1 MQAIRNVIFLIC
13 LLFLFVGRALA
24 QQKELPIS
32 SDLYEWV
39 ENKGQWHPDIFFR
52 CRQHALDLQI
62 GKDFIRYRIQ
72 YSSTV
77 PDHMFDLIYVEDM
90 FVTRLS
96 KLFGLEVRDVIPLV
110 INWFNKTYDKN
121 LNNNDWEW
129 MDNEEDEE
137 DF

>member
-1 MQAIRNVIFLIC
+1 MSFGITDKKINMKYIITESKINKLVSMYMDN
-13 LLFLFVGRALA
+13 
-24 QQKELPIS
+24 QK
-32 SDLYEWV
+32 LYTL
-39 ENKGQWHPDIFFR
+39 DIGDGEFNIIDEEF
-52 CRQHALDLQI
+52 
-62 GKDFIRYRIQ
+62 GEDFIRYRIQ

-129 MDNEEDEE
+129 METDYEEDDE
-137 DF
+137 DNN

>member
-1 MQAIRNVIFLIC
+1 MKYIITESKINKLVSNYLDGQKWDTSDIGDGEFNVVDEEF
-13 LLFLFVGRALA
+13 G
-24 QQKELPIS
+24 E
-32 SDLYEWV
+32 
-39 ENKGQWHPDIFFR
+39 
-52 CRQHALDLQI
+52 
-62 GKDFIRYRIQ
+62 DFIRYRIQ

-77 PDHMFDLIYVEDM
+77 PWIMFNLIYVEDR

-121 LNNNDWEW
+121 LSKNDWEW
-129 MDNEEDEE
+129 MEAEEAEE

>member
-1 MQAIRNVIFLIC
+1 MKYIITESKINKLVSMYMDN
-13 LLFLFVGRALA
+13 
-24 QQKELPIS
+24 QK
-32 SDLYEWV
+32 LYTL
-39 ENKGQWHPDIFFR
+39 DIGDGEFNIIDEEF
-52 CRQHALDLQI
+52 
-62 GKDFIRYRIQ
+62 GEDFIRYRIQ

-129 MDNEEDEE
+129 METDYEEE

>member
-1 MQAIRNVIFLIC
+1 VSFGITDKKINMKYIITESKINKLVSMYMDN
-13 LLFLFVGRALA
+13 
-24 QQKELPIS
+24 QK
-32 SDLYEWV
+32 LYTL
-39 ENKGQWHPDIFFR
+39 DIGDGEFNIIDEEF
-52 CRQHALDLQI
+52 
-62 GKDFIRYRIQ
+62 GEDFIRYRIQ

-77 PDHMFDLIYVEDM
+77 PDLMFDLIYVEDM

-129 MDNEEDEE
+129 METDYEEDDE
-137 DF
+137 DNN

>member
-1 MQAIRNVIFLIC
+1 VSFGITDKKINMKYIIRESKINKLVSMYMDN
-13 LLFLFVGRALA
+13 
-24 QQKELPIS
+24 QK
-32 SDLYEWV
+32 LYTL
-39 ENKGQWHPDIFFR
+39 DIGDGEFNIIDEEF
-52 CRQHALDLQI
+52 
-62 GKDFIRYRIQ
+62 GEDFIRYRNQ

-129 MDNEEDEE
+129 METDHEEE

>member
-1 MQAIRNVIFLIC
+1 
-13 LLFLFVGRALA
+13 
-24 QQKELPIS
+24 
-32 SDLYEWV
+32 
-39 ENKGQWHPDIFFR
+39 
-52 CRQHALDLQI
+52 
-62 GKDFIRYRIQ
+62 
-72 YSSTV
+72 
-77 PDHMFDLIYVEDM
+77 MFDLIYVEDM

-129 MDNEEDEE
+129 METDYEEE

>member
-1 MQAIRNVIFLIC
+1 MSFGITDKKINMKYIITESKINKLVSMYMDN
-13 LLFLFVGRALA
+13 
-24 QQKELPIS
+24 QK
-32 SDLYEWV
+32 LYTL
-39 ENKGQWHPDIFFR
+39 DIGDGEFNIIDEEF
-52 CRQHALDLQI
+52 
-62 GKDFIRYRIQ
+62 GEDFIRYRIQ

-77 PDHMFDLIYVEDM
+77 PDLMFDLIYVEDM

-129 MDNEEDEE
+129 METDYEEDDE
-137 DF
+137 DNN